1 MLQVYKNQNASFG
14 ARCSVALTLFAK
26 VKIEK
31 VLKKAKKK
39 KKMENCILRLH
50 AGHRQASGIEE
61 NKN

>member
-26 VKIEK
+26 EKIEK
-31 VLKKAKKK
+31 VLKEAK
-39 KKMENCILRLH
+39 KKMENCILCLH
-50 AGHRQASGIEE
+50 AGYRQASKIEE